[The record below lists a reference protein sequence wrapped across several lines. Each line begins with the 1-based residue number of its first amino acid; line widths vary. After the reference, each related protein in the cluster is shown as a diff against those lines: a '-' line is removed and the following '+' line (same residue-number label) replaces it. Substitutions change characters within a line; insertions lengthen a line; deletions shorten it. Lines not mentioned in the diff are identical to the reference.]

1 MRLLTLLAALLTA
14 ACSSDNS
21 RYQDNANL
29 ERPPEMPIPQSA
41 ELATDN
47 ELEPPIR
54 RHGKGLKSD
63 VYQLEGVTGMQLKR
77 SFDETWSLLHQ
88 AIIENELKVTDEDRS
103 KGLYYIAYGST
114 GLFSKA
120 VSMLDV
126 EIDKDTYL
134 VKVEPQGEETKVTVS
149 LANKEEQ
156 TAPKTG
162 TGAEETSANDQS
174 QDLLDLLFDTLHD
187 KVKND

>member
-1 MRLLTLLAALLTA
+1 M
-14 ACSSDNS
+14 
-21 RYQDNANL
+21 NA
-29 ERPPEMPIPQSA
+29 PPEMPAPQST

-47 ELEPPIR
+47 ELEQPIR

-63 VYQLEGVTGMQLKR
+63 VYLIEGVTAMQLKR
-77 SFDETWSLLHQ
+77 SFDETWSFLHQ

-114 GLFSKA
+114 GLFGKA

-134 VKVEPQGEETKVTVS
+134 VRVEPIGEETKVTVS

-162 TGAEETSANDQS
+162 AGTENSTTDDQS
-174 QDLLDLLFDTLHD
+174 QDLLTYCLTPYMIR
-187 KVKND
+187 

>member
-1 MRLLTLLAALLTA
+1 
-14 ACSSDNS
+14 
-21 RYQDNANL
+21 
-29 ERPPEMPIPQSA
+29 
-41 ELATDN
+41 
-47 ELEPPIR
+47 
-54 RHGKGLKSD
+54 
-63 VYQLEGVTGMQLKR
+63 MQLKR
-77 SFDETWSLLHQ
+77 SFDETWSFLHQ

-114 GLFSKA
+114 GLFGKA

-134 VKVEPQGEETKVTVS
+134 VKVEPIGEETKVTVS

-162 TGAEETSANDQS
+162 AGTEDSSTDDQS
-174 QDLLDLLFDTLHD
+174 QDLLDVLFDTLHD